1 MIPKFR
7 YWNSFLQKMMKVTII
22 DLKNGILNA
31 TILGDEIYAVEFKN
45 RYLMQ
50 SNGIFDKNGT
60 EIFEG
65 DIIKMQFPLDR
76 RCIGRFVV
84 VRDTDSPRLGIV
96 DNQLSTEIFNLYK
109 YKSEYYE
116 VVGNKY
122 DNQLHKEEK

>member
-7 YWNSFLQKMMKVTII
+7 YWNSFLRKMMKVTII

-50 SNGIFDKNGT
+50 STGIFDKNGT

-65 DIIKMQFPLDR
+65 DAACQRIYYTFERQFALIR
-76 RCIGRFVV
+76 HRCGGAG
-84 VRDTDSPRLGIV
+84 LCA
-96 DNQLSTEIFNLYK
+96 
-109 YKSEYYE
+109 
-116 VVGNKY
+116 KY
-122 DNQLHKEEK
+122 D